1 MTPNEIGALLA
12 YADRLAPRYAPQD
25 QTAAAERY
33 RAFGELLSDVPATAP
48 HPDGRDWNAAHAA
61 RKHLA
66 ESPYPLQASD
76 ITRPWLSFKADV
88 LRRHHD
94 PLPTADPDDP
104 ESWRAE
110 LLGTRTAVA
119 TGQAAP
125 APYRELLGRDF
136 AARDRQAA
144 ERLAALGTYVPRTVA
159 QQLATYRPRRAE
171 RERLA
176 AANLPDPLSVPC
188 DNWCHANVGE
198 PCRSISAKPG
208 RDPEQRRRPRSTPH
222 PTRAEAARQQAARE
236 AS

>member
-1 MTPNEIGALLA
+1 MNRQQIAALISYASGLDPRTAKTGDDLADQLDQWEALLN
-12 YADRLAPRYAPQD
+12 
-25 QTAAAERY
+25 
-33 RAFGELLSDVPATAP
+33 DVPPTAP
-48 HPDGRDWNAAHAA
+48 HPNGRHWNAAEAVRHHIAT
-61 RKHLA
+61 
-66 ESPYPLQASD
+66 SPYPIKPSD
-76 ITRPWLSFKADV
+76 VSRPWHTFKADIIG
-88 LRRHHD
+88 RHHD
-94 PLPTADPDDP
+94 PLPAADPDDP
-104 ESWRAE
+104 AAWQAE
-110 LLGTRTAVA
+110 LSLTRQAVA
-119 TGQAAP
+119 TGQTAP